1 MNWVYTSVITPKITY
16 GAVVFASHLTLPLI
30 KRLKRMQRLALLPIF
45 QPLLSAPAA
54 FPEVIL
60 GWIPLDLN
68 VQKMGLNTYIRIKR
82 TTPKNWDGVGT
93 ATVAKGH
100 IRRWSNTLREWM
112 MGNLPMEDKIDC
124 KIWSDSLIQDESY

>member
-1 MNWVYTSVITPKITY
+1 MNWVHTSVITPKITY

-45 QPLLSAPAA
+45 QPLQSAPAA

-60 GWIPLDLN
+60 GWIPLDLL

-82 TTPKNWDGVGT
+82 TTPKNWDGLGLQQLQKAIIGAGV
-93 ATVAKGH
+93 
-100 IRRWSNTLREWM
+100 TL
-112 MGNLPMEDKIDC
+112 
-124 KIWSDSLIQDESY
+124 